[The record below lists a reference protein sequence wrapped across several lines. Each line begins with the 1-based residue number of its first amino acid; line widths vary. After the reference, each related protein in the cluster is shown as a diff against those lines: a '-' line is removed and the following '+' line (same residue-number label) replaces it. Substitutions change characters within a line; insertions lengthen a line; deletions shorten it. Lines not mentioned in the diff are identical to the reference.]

1 MAGWRR
7 GPRVARNREANRN
20 NTGIHRNRG
29 RNKSVSHGS
38 RRFSSHTKCGGE
50 VRLCAMVAALLLP
63 LRREGTAALTATIS
77 PPRVCVRPSVGQPS
91 VNSWGLLDLIES
103 VRGVGARVAFARRGA
118 LYGTRMLPF
127 RPSRAATVHAS
138 SRWNTVAFSLFL
150 VPPLVSVGSFSRR
163 PSVK

>member
-1 MAGWRR
+1 
-7 GPRVARNREANRN
+7 
-20 NTGIHRNRG
+20 
-29 RNKSVSHGS
+29 
-38 RRFSSHTKCGGE
+38 
-50 VRLCAMVAALLLP
+50 MVAALLLP

-138 SRWNTVAFSLFL
+138 SRWNTVAFSLFFG
-150 VPPLVSVGSFSRR
+150 SSFGFVGFVLSQAVGEVVRAC
-163 PSVK
+163 VCVC